1 MKFKGKVLF
10 LSFVLLFSGCSFK
23 TTEVVIN
30 NTIVNNNTI
39 VINDEES
46 KIEKIFSEKAKAL
59 NLSSDTLKAICNVE
73 SKNKQYSI
81 NVNQINNAQA
91 NLVGSHEFEMAVEAD
106 LFMNALLDPKNLNYD
121 IGYCQIN
128 SQHLKA
134 NNLENADLLNVETNI
149 DMAAKIF
156 KSNVEYCEMRGIKPT
171 LNCALSMY
179 NTGKSHNKS
188 KVGAKYAQKVIQA
201 KNDAKKTK
209 AN

>member
-1 MKFKGKVLF
+1 MKFKGKALF
-10 LSFVLLFSGCSFK
+10 LSFVLLFSGCSIK
-23 TTEVVIN
+23 TTEVVVN
-30 NTIVNNNTI
+30 NTIVNNTI

-46 KIEKIFSEKAKAL
+46 KIEKIFAKKAEAL
-59 NLSSDTLKAICNVE
+59 NVSSDTLKAICNVE
-73 SKNKQYSI
+73 SKNNPYAV
-81 NVNQINNAQA
+81 NVNQTKDAKA
-91 NLVGSHEFEMAVEAD
+91 SLVGSHSFQIEEEAD
-106 LFMNALLDPKNLNYD
+106 LFMNVLLDPKKLNYD

-134 NNLENADLLNVETNI
+134 NNLENVDLLDVEKNI

-156 KSNVEYCEMRGIKPT
+156 KENVEYCEMRGIKPT

-188 KVGAKYAQKVIQA
+188 KVGAAYAQKVIKA
-201 KNDAKKTK
+201 KKDAKTK